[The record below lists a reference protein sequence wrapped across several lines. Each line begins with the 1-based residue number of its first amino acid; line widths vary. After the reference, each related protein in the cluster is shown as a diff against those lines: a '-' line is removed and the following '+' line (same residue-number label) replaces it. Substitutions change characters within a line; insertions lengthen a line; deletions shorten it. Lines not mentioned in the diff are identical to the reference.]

1 MNREN
6 SRGGVS
12 SLLLPLNFHDNTI
25 MLNEGILEAL
35 GRPRQAQ
42 ILLNE
47 EMKRLLI
54 RPCEVNSE
62 QAVVIPSGHILQ
74 VEIGGRV
81 LLRRIRRIAGWETE
95 RPRICVGTF
104 IPDYQAVCFELDEAI
119 AVDVK
124 PPDRDSAGAAGET
137 QTTLSPQ

>member
-12 SLLLPLNFHDNTI
+12 SLLLTLNFHDNTM

-124 PPDRDSAGAAGET
+124 PPDRDSAGASGET

>member
-12 SLLLPLNFHDNTI
+12 SLLLTLNFHDNTM

-81 LLRRIRRIAGWETE
+81 LLRRIRRIARWETE

-124 PPDRDSAGAAGET
+124 PPDHDSAGAAGET

>member
-12 SLLLPLNFHDNTI
+12 SLLLTLNFHDNTM

-81 LLRRIRRIAGWETE
+81 LLRRIRRIA
-95 RPRICVGTF
+95 
-104 IPDYQAVCFELDEAI
+104 
-119 AVDVK
+119 
-124 PPDRDSAGAAGET
+124 
-137 QTTLSPQ
+137 

>member
-12 SLLLPLNFHDNTI
+12 SLLLTLNFHDNTM

-124 PPDRDSAGAAGET
+124 PHDRDSAGAAGET